1 MPTEEGKIFVSVI
14 IPVKRVN
21 DYIFES
27 VPKILALGRDDLEIL
42 IFTDEEDAVH
52 TWPHTRIIASGV
64 VGPAEKRDLA
74 RTHARGAIL
83 AFLDDDAYPEAGWL
97 EKALPYFNDPRVGA
111 VGGPAI
117 TPPDDGILAKA
128 SGGVFESLLGG
139 GFTRNRYLPIGTPRL
154 IDDWPTVN
162 LLVRKDVFDKIEG
175 FDTSYWPG
183 EDTKLCLDIV
193 EAGYTIMY
201 EPEAMVYHHRRGD
214 IVKHLKQ
221 IGNYGIHR
229 GYFVKKYPRTSCKLS
244 YFIPSFFVLYL
255 LFLLAAI
262 IFLESGPLIAF
273 FAVPLAIYI
282 VGLLLDAIMIGIR
295 RTSIRVPLI
304 AVGLIG
310 LTHVWYGLRFTQG
323 LILKQ
328 ELKSTLRK

>member
-1 MPTEEGKIFVSVI
+1 MTTEEGKILASII

-27 VPKILALGRDDLEIL
+27 VPKILELGRNDIEIL
-42 IFTDEEDAVH
+42 IFTDEIDTEH
-52 TWPHTRIIASGV
+52 TWPRTRIIASGV

-74 RTHARGAIL
+74 LIYAKGDIL
-83 AFLDDDAYPEAGWL
+83 AFIDDDAYPDPMWL
-97 EKALPYFNDPRVGA
+97 EKTLPHFNDPRVGA

-117 TPPDDGILAKA
+117 TPHNDGILAKA

-139 GFTRNRYLPIGTPRL
+139 GFTRNRYLPIGAPRP

-162 LLVRKDVFDKIEG
+162 LLVRKDVFEKIGG

-183 EDTKLCLDIV
+183 EDTKLCLDII

-201 EPEAMVYHHRRGD
+201 EPDAIVYHHRRGD

-229 GYFVKKYPRTSCKLS
+229 GYFAKKYPRTSCKLS

-255 LFLLAAI
+255 LLLLMVI
-262 IFLESGPLIAF
+262 IFFKDGLLIAF
-273 FAVPLAIYI
+273 FTIPLAIYI

-295 RTSIRVPLI
+295 WRSIRVPLI
-304 AVGLIG
+304 TAGLIG
-310 LTHVWYGLRFTQG
+310 LTHAWYGIRFMQG
-323 LILKQ
+323 LVITQ
-328 ELKSTLRK
+328 NLKSTLRK